1 MAPKHGTAPRL
12 CGSEPHVLLLYD
24 SGLIYLYK
32 FGGAGGSRTPDDACI
47 TVLQTVATYRQ

>member
-1 MAPKHGTAPRL
+1 MITFLAILVNAPKHGTAPRL

-32 FGGAGGSRTPDDACI
+32 FGGAGGS
-47 TVLQTVATYRQ
+47 